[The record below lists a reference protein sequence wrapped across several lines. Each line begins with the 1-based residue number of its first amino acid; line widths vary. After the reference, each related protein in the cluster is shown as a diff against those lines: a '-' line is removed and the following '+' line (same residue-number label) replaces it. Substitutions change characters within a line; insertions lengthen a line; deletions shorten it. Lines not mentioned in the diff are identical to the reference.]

1 MCDRERGVP
10 RHLISDHVRDSL
22 PLRLARAD
30 AAHTVHGTDT
40 TTPPRRKINRLR
52 AIQYCFEEISFIM
65 SFIMMWDKKNGM
77 HAHN

>member
-10 RHLISDHVRDSL
+10 RHLISDHVRGSL

-30 AAHTVHGTDT
+30 AAHTLHGTE
-40 TTPPRRKINRLR
+40 TPPPPPQERINSKGHPIL
-52 AIQYCFEEISFIM
+52 FEEISFIM